1 MDWRVVGPG
10 KSDQSRPGLTV
21 DFGSDGSQFMIFG
34 ARDWRQKASFFQ
46 FVNIAAATVNWVGA
60 ELMIAMLT
68 EAACQV
74 RITSYKRMKT
84 NC

>member
-1 MDWRVVGPG
+1 M
-10 KSDQSRPGLTV
+10 

-46 FVNIAAATVNWVGA
+46 FVNITSTVNWVGA
-60 ELMIAMLT
+60 ELMIAMLA

-74 RITSYKRMKT
+74 RITSCNENENKLSMASSAF
-84 NC
+84 

>member
-21 DFGSDGSQFMIFG
+21 DFGSDGTQFMIFG
-34 ARDWRQKASFFQ
+34 ARDGRQKASFFQ
-46 FVNIAAATVNWVGA
+46 FVNIAATVNRVCA
-60 ELMIAMLT
+60 QLMISILA

-74 RITSYKRMKT
+74 RVTSCKNENKM
-84 NC
+84 